1 MTAMFYLI
9 PAFIA
14 VAALFTAYGVVRRT
28 VEVRL
33 AWHGGLTAEAR
44 CLRAYTT
51 VNRDSDGRSTGS
63 TWHHVYEF
71 TTAAGAPVRFEERN
85 GPATTLEGDV
95 VTVHYTA
102 ARPKRAT
109 AFPPGSFG
117 NEVKALLTL
126 AFLGV
131 VVAFC
136 VTFVSTVPA

>member
-1 MTAMFYLI
+1 MSAMFYLI
-9 PAFIA
+9 PAVIA
-14 VAALFTAYGVVRRT
+14 LTALFTAYGVVRRT
-28 VEVRL
+28 VEMRL
-33 AWHGGLTAEAR
+33 AWRGGLTAEAR

-51 VNRDSDGRSTGS
+51 VNRDSDGHRTGS

-71 TTAAGAPVRFEERN
+71 TTAAGAAVRFEERN
-85 GPATTLEGDV
+85 GPATTLEGDI

-102 ARPKRAT
+102 ARPQRAT
-109 AFPPGSFG
+109 AFPPGG
-117 NEVKALLTL
+117 LGTEVRALLTI